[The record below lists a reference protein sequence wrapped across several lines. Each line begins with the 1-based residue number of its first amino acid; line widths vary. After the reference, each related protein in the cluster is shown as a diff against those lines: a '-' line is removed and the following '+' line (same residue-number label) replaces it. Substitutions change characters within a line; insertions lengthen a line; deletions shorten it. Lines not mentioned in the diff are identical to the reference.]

1 MKKLKE
7 ECKYDKKGITLIALV
22 ITIIVLLILAGV
34 TIATLTGD
42 NGILTQAS
50 KAEVETRGGAVQ
62 EARDLWESNKAL
74 DDATNSS
81 SAQTL
86 DELLADLEE
95 QKLLTSEEVA
105 EVKETGQV
113 TIGSRTIVFGTGET
127 TLVEAFNAGE
137 IKVGD
142 YVNYTPEAHE
152 PITVGT
158 SETGYTDS
166 QEISGGTNQ
175 TFSQNANTT
184 WRVLGLG
191 KDGQNL
197 LLTSGSPIK
206 KDGDDPYLVLESY
219 IGVDNCV
226 NVLNKISSLYHNS
239 NLADETRSM
248 TIEDIEN
255 VLGGITVTYPEE
267 GEYGTVTLNAD
278 KSKTNIGE
286 TTNYPSYT
294 YPSGEYTLTNPPQSA
309 TAGNSVEADA
319 YAFGYDYDAYQEL
332 GINIDQRTYDMLFK
346 DTTKDSNYA
355 KSYWLASPGVFA
367 YSYVAYF
374 GPGAVGGGRA
384 GSAGNNLFNSIGN
397 WGAYGMAVRPVV
409 VLKSNIT
416 VEQIQVIEDQTEE
429 TWSTTGANEYGRG
442 SLSS

>member
-1 MKKLKE
+1 MILKVAKE
-7 ECKYDKKGITLIALV
+7 KNGITLIALV

-142 YVNYTPEAHE
+142 YVNYTPDSNSPVNLTEAD
-152 PITVGT
+152 
-158 SETGYTDS
+158 TGYGTTQTYSVDS
-166 QEISGGTNQ
+166 S
-175 TFSQNANTT
+175 TT
-184 WRVLGLG
+184 WRVLGLSE
-191 KDGQNL
+191 DGNHL

-206 KDGDDPYLVLESY
+206 KNGEDPYLVLQGATGY
-219 IGVDNCV
+219 LKCVDTLDKAASV
-226 NVLNKISSLYHNS
+226 YHNS
-239 NLADETRSM
+239 TLAEDTRSM
-248 TIEDIEN
+248 TMKDIEN
-255 VLGGITVTYPEE
+255 VLGGITVTLPEE
-267 GEYGTVTLNAD
+267 GSPNTGTVTFNKDA
-278 KSKTNIGE
+278 SHTIIGQ
-286 TTNYPSYT
+286 TTSYRSYT
-294 YPSGEYTLTNPPQSA
+294 YTAEDYTPEGAATLTHA
-309 TAGNSVEADA
+309 TAGTKANGD
-319 YAFGYDYDAYQEL
+319 GYMIEYNYDGYQEL
-332 GINIDQRTYDMLFK
+332 GLDIIDRRTYDMLFK
-346 DTTKDSNYA
+346 DTTEEEGYSKP
-355 KSYWLASPGVFA
+355 YWLASPGVDA
-367 YSYVAYF
+367 YSGFANF
-374 GPGAVGGGRA
+374 GLGAVVNGRA
-384 GSAGNNLFNSIGN
+384 GSGGASIFRSSGR
-397 WGAYGMAVRPVV
+397 WGSGGFAVRPVV
-409 VLKSNIT
+409 VLKSNVT
-416 VEQIQVIEDQTEE
+416 VDQVKVVSDKTEA
-429 TWSTTGANEYGRG
+429 TWSTSYGNNYG
-442 SLSS
+442 SGNIED